1 VLDYARQ
8 MGMTFIA
15 WSPLARGLLSEKYLN
30 ASHIVKGDRLLDE
43 GIMKESLN
51 DDNKQKLGR
60 LSALAHQ
67 WDMKLSQLA
76 LSYML
81 SIPGMGPVIP
91 ASSTILQLE
100 LNVIAAKIK
109 LTEDPK
115 RQIRKALGQVEEGN
129 VERRQN

>member
-1 VLDYARQ
+1 

>member
-1 VLDYARQ
+1 

-109 LTEDPK
+109 VTEDPK